1 MDAPHLLWKPDKKFT
16 SESNLTRFIHWL
28 FKTKGLTFKSYQKLW
43 EWSTTDIGVFW
54 LAVWE
59 YFEIISDNRF
69 EVPVTGSMPYTKWF
83 DGASL
88 NYAQHIFRKATTAHP
103 AIIFKSENSGISQIS
118 WEELEKKVASL
129 RSYLQLHGI
138 RKGDRV
144 TGWLPNIPEAVIS
157 FLAVNSLGAVWSGTS
172 PDFGTSSVLDRF
184 AQIEPKLLIAADG
197 YSYNGKWYDK
207 TNEIR
212 ELQKNLPTLE
222 TTILIP
228 LSDKPD
234 PAIKSKNTHLWDEAL
249 TKPGE
254 LTFEAVPFSH
264 PIWVLYSSGTTGLP
278 KAITHSHGGVLLEHL
293 KYLTFHNDVKP
304 GERFFWYSTTGWMM
318 WNYLVA
324 SLLSGATI
332 VLYDGSPGYP
342 DLNVLWHLADQTVI
356 NHFGTSAPFIIANM
370 KAGTTPGKSYDLSQ
384 LRSVGSTGAP
394 LPPDGFN
401 WMYENV
407 KKDLWLTSMSGGSD
421 VCSAFVGGNPL
432 WPVYS
437 GEIQCRALG
446 CKLEAYNE
454 KGMSV
459 TDEVGEMVI
468 TEPMPS
474 MPVYFW
480 NDPDFSRYKESY
492 FEMFP
497 GNWRHGDWIM
507 ITKRDGVIIYGRSD
521 TTLNRGGVRIGTTE
535 IYRVLDK
542 MPEIEDSIIICVDK
556 EKGEFYMPLFVV
568 PGKHKTLDNA
578 LKTAIKN
585 KIRNECS
592 PRHVPDD
599 IIQITEVPYT
609 ISGKKTEAPVKKI
622 LMGQDISGSL
632 NKDALK
638 NPKVLD
644 FFIEFAGRLKKG
656 SR

>member
-1 MDAPHLLWKPDKKFT
+1 MDAPRLLWKPDKKFVL
-16 SESNLTRFIHWL
+16 ESNVTRFMFWL
-28 FKTKGLTFKSYQKLW
+28 SETKGLSFKNYRRLW
-43 EWSTTDIGVFW
+43 EWSTTEIGAFW

-59 YFEIISDNRF
+59 YFEVISDNRF
-69 EVPVTGSMPYTKWF
+69 EVPATGNMPYTKWF
-83 DGASL
+83 GGATL
-88 NYAQHIFRKATTAHP
+88 NYAQHIFRNATSEHP
-103 AIIFKSENSGISQIS
+103 AIIYKTENSGISQLS
-118 WEELEKKVASL
+118 WEELEKKVAAL
-129 RSYLQLHGI
+129 RSYLKLHGI
-138 RKGDRV
+138 SKGDRV
-144 TGWLPNIPEAVIS
+144 AGWLPNIPEAVIG
-157 FLAVNSLGAVWSGTS
+157 FLAVNSLGAIWSGTS
-172 PDFGTSSVLDRF
+172 PDFGTSSVIDRF
-184 AQIEPKLLIAADG
+184 AQIEPKLLITANG
-197 YSYNGKWYDK
+197 YTYHGKWYDK

-212 ELQKNLPTLE
+212 ELQKKLPTLKS
-222 TTILIP
+222 TLLIL
-228 LSDKPD
+228 LSDTTVPD
-234 PAIKSKNTHLWDEAL
+234 INFKNTHLWDKAL
-249 TKPGE
+249 TTPGE
-254 LTFEAVPFSH
+254 LMFEAVPFEH

-293 KYLTFHNDVKP
+293 KYLTFHNDVRP
-304 GERFFWYSTTGWMM
+304 GERFFWYTTTGWMM

-324 SLLSGATI
+324 AMLCGATI

-342 DLNVLWHLADQTVI
+342 GLNVLWHLAEQTGI

-370 KAGTTPGKSYDLSQ
+370 KADATPGKSYDLSQ
-384 LRSVGSTGAP
+384 LRSVSSTGAP

-407 KKDLWLTSMSGGSD
+407 KKDLWLTSMSGGTD

-468 TEPMPS
+468 TRPMPS

-480 NDPDFSRYKESY
+480 NDPDFIRYNDSY

-497 GNWRHGDWIM
+497 GIWRHGDWIR
-507 ITKRDGVIIYGRSD
+507 ITKHDGVIIYGRSD
-521 TTLNRGGVRIGTTE
+521 ATLNKGGVRIGTAE
-535 IYRVLDK
+535 IYRALDR
-542 MPEIEDSIIICVDK
+542 MAEIEDSIIICVDK

-568 PGKHKTLDNA
+568 PDPQITLDDA
-578 LKTAIKN
+578 LKAAIKI

-599 IIQITEVPYT
+599 IIQISEVPYT

-622 LMGQDISGSL
+622 LMGQAVSGLL

-638 NPKVLD
+638 NPEALD
-644 FFIEFAGRLKKG
+644 FFIEFAGRLKKDTP
-656 SR
+656 